1 MNTFFLCGYCGLLF
15 DDDNEGQ
22 RHESEHELH
31 HDGEKGAT
39 FHSKTVIIFLLAFFL
54 LITCNTEEKW
64 NIITL
69 HISKQ
74 IHSPLFINESHYKKN
89 CRWVY
94 QVIGHKLAMH

>member
-39 FHSKTVIIFLLAFFL
+39 FHSKTVIIFLLAFF
-54 LITCNTEEKW
+54 
-64 NIITL
+64 
-69 HISKQ
+69 
-74 IHSPLFINESHYKKN
+74 Y
-89 CRWVY
+89 
-94 QVIGHKLAMH
+94 